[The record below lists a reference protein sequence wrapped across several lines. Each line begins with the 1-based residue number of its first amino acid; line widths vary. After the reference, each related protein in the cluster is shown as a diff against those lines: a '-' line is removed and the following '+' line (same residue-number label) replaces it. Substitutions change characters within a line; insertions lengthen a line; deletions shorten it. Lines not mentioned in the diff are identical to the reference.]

1 MGFIFIFT
9 FICLSTFSQVCI
21 IFIEIILLGDRVLNG
36 IFLMLKTNTTE
47 WISFQMISKIQLKDQ
62 VTATMNAGPWPES
75 LQATSSILL
84 QHEQI
89 YTVYVPSSK
98 QGHYV
103 IIQWRCQILGMGP
116 NSQTQQE
123 TAGLPSHTVHQSFS
137 DYRGGI

>member
-1 MGFIFIFT
+1 MVKLKMGFIFIFT

-84 QHEQI
+84 QHE
-89 YTVYVPSSK
+89 
-98 QGHYV
+98 
-103 IIQWRCQILGMGP
+103 
-116 NSQTQQE
+116 
-123 TAGLPSHTVHQSFS
+123 
-137 DYRGGI
+137 